1 MVSQA
6 NIPLPVFPR
15 LRALVMALIAVCL
28 VFGGWALWQFPAY
41 ARQMPP
47 RILPNGNWS
56 TAVALQALES
66 LDWTVETYM
75 LWRIGYIGVTAVFY
89 VGLGLFLL
97 WRSHHDPFALLFAQC
112 LVLFGIASA
121 DLPFVLAQWGPWG
134 DRLAYGLASLA
145 QGQLI
150 FLVFLF
156 PDGRFVPRQMRWLSG
171 VALAILIYAIF
182 LHPNP
187 TRPPDP
193 RISVLTSLILL
204 LGVLSQIYRYR
215 TEATAVQR
223 QQTKWVLWAIL
234 LNLAHKLFLN
244 FIYIN
249 PTVNALNGQGM
260 LFSLLRTT
268 SFALVTA
275 TVPLAVTFA
284 ILRYRLWQIDLIIR
298 KTVVYGIMLTAVLG
312 LYALVVGYL
321 GSLFRME
328 GDNLPLTLLAAS
340 LVAVLFAPGK
350 QYVEQQLNRF
360 FYGQRQEPYQLLTR
374 LGQQLEA
381 ALDPAAAL
389 TVTVQT
395 VAQALKLPYVAI
407 ALQKG
412 EEMQATAVY
421 GTAQNILSRYPL
433 TYAGLPIGEL
443 RAASRAANEPLTPA
457 DHQLLADLARQL
469 GAAAHAALLTA
480 KLEQARL
487 RLVTERGEARRR
499 LGSDLHD
506 GVGHQLVGIARQLER
521 AMLLLPDDLPQAQ
534 TQFTAINQQL
544 ATLTQEV
551 RGLAHQLYP
560 PELELLGLAGALR
573 ERAQMQPN
581 LRIHLDAPDHLPRL
595 PAEVETAV
603 YYIALE
609 ALTNIEKHA
618 QAQTCRIRLC
628 LTEAPPGQLAMLQL
642 DIEDDGRGLPS
653 SLSGGVGLLS
663 MQARATEVGGTCVVM
678 ARNGGGTAVNV
689 HIPCP

>member
-1 MVSQA
+1 
-6 NIPLPVFPR
+6 
-15 LRALVMALIAVCL
+15 
-28 VFGGWALWQFPAY
+28 
-41 ARQMPP
+41 MPP
-47 RILPNGNWS
+47 RILPNGNWT

-75 LWRIGYIGVTAVFY
+75 LWRMGYIGVTLVFY
-89 VGLGLFLL
+89 VSLGLFLL
-97 WRSHHDPFALLFAQC
+97 WRSHDDPFTLLFAQC
-112 LVLFGIASA
+112 LVLFGVASA

-171 VALAILIYAIF
+171 VALAILVYAIF

-193 RISVLTSLILL
+193 RISVLTSLMLL

-268 SFALVTA
+268 SFTLVTA
-275 TVPLAVTFA
+275 TIPLAVTFA
-284 ILRYRLWQIDLIIR
+284 ILRFRLWQIDLIIR

-312 LYALVVGYL
+312 LYALIVGYL
-321 GSLFRME
+321 GSLFHME

-360 FYGQRQEPYQLLTR
+360 FFGQRQEPYQLLTR
-374 LGQQLEA
+374 LGQQLEV

-389 TVTVQT
+389 AVTVQT

-407 ALQKG
+407 ALQQG
-412 EEMQATAVY
+412 EEMLETAVF
-421 GTAQNILSRYPL
+421 GTPQNILSRYSL
-433 TYAGLPIGEL
+433 TYAGMPIGEL
-443 RAASRAANEPLTPA
+443 RAASRAVNEPLTPA
-457 DHQLLADLARQL
+457 DHQLLTDLARQL
-469 GAAAHAALLTA
+469 GAVAHAVLLTV
-480 KLEQARL
+480 KLERARR

-506 GVGHQLVGIARQLER
+506 GAGHQLVGISRQLER
-521 AMLLLPDDLPQAQ
+521 AMTLLPDDLPQAQ
-534 TQFTAINQQL
+534 ARLLEISHQL
-544 ATLTQEV
+544 VALTQEV
-551 RGLAHQLYP
+551 RSLAHQLYP
-560 PELELLGLAGALR
+560 PELELLGLAGVLC
-573 ERAQMQPN
+573 ERAQLQPN
-581 LRIHLDAPDHLPRL
+581 LLISLDIPDCLPRL

-603 YYIALE
+603 YYITLE

-618 QAQTCRIRLC
+618 QARTCQIRLHLVDGC
-628 LTEAPPGQLAMLQL
+628 PTMLEL
-642 DIEDDGRGLPS
+642 DIRDDGRGLNVAPG
-653 SLSGGVGLLS
+653 SGLGLLS
-663 MQARATEVGGTCVVM
+663 MQARAAEVGGTCIIGN
-678 ARNGGGTAVNV
+678 REGGGTAVAV
-689 HIPCP
+689 RIPCP